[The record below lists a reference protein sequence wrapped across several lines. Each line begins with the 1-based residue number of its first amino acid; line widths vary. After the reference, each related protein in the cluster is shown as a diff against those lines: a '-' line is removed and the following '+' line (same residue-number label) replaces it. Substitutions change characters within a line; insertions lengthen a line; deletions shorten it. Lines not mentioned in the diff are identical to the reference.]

1 MYKIDLMTIP
11 VYRLQREKYYEQRS
25 VFTENRIFGGS
36 DAEFKRKYC
45 ENNPDYFSAYE
56 NAIHKNYGGTWEYNE
71 IIGFI
76 KLHILGSQIRGEY
89 WQDDKKRF
97 IKSRTKQ
104 FKYVTHK
111 LAPEDSFCKEATN
124 AEIYQTICSYVDDCR
139 NELKGRYI
147 DDSNLK
153 NIGKYVDWK
162 SLIKEE

>member
-1 MYKIDLMTIP
+1 MHQIDLMTIP
-11 VYRLQREKYYEQRS
+11 VYRIQREAYYEQRGA
-25 VFTENRIFGGS
+25 FTEKIIFGGS
-36 DAEFKRKYC
+36 DAEFKREYC
-45 ENNPDYFSAYE
+45 KVNPDYLSNYKD
-56 NAIHKNYGGTWEYNE
+56 AIHAKYGGSWEYNE

-97 IKSRTKQ
+97 VKSRSKQ

-111 LAPEDSFCKEATN
+111 LAPENSFYKEAPN
-124 AEIYQTICSYVDDCR
+124 IEIYQAICSYVDDCR
-139 NELKGRYI
+139 EELKNRYI

-162 SLIKEE
+162 SLIKGV